1 MSHNPANL
9 ALRFILELAALA
21 ALSLWALTR
30 LHGSASMVFAVL
42 LPLAAA
48 TLWATFRVPGDAS
61 ASGRA
66 PVPVPG
72 AIRLLLELALFVLGV
87 LALIAAGHPAT
98 GMLLGLA
105 VAVHYALS
113 YDRII
118 WLLRRNARRH
128 P

>member
-9 ALRFILELAALA
+9 ALRFILELGALA

-48 TLWATFRVPGDAS
+48 TLWGTFRVPGDAS
-61 ASGRA
+61 ASGQA

-87 LALIAAGHPAT
+87 LALIAAGYTAA
-98 GMLLGLA
+98 GILLGMA
-105 VAVHYALS
+105 VVVHYALS

-118 WLLRRNARRH
+118 WLLRGDMRRR

>member
-1 MSHNPANL
+1 MSQNPANL
-9 ALRFILELAALA
+9 ALRFALELAALA
-21 ALSLWALTR
+21 ALSVWALAR
-30 LHGSASMVFAVL
+30 FDGAASIALAVL
-42 LPLAAA
+42 LPLVAA

-72 AIRLLLELALFVLGV
+72 IVRLLLEVALFALGV
-87 LALIAAGHPAT
+87 LALVAAAYTAAGT
-98 GMLLGLA
+98 GLGIA

-118 WLLRRNARRH
+118 WLLRGDARRR